1 MARKSQRLRRQRR
14 IERLKAQE
22 QEIKLT
28 RTIEDNSTILER
40 MKNMTSVIDE
50 VCETIAV
57 PETIT
62 VPETIIVPELKAEPI
77 IEQTEPSIEMRIQPF
92 NEPKLIEK
100 ETPNFKKMT
109 KRSLIAYAKEN
120 EIDVKATMTKNQ
132 LIKAIQET
140 I

>member
-57 PETIT
+57 PETT
-62 VPETIIVPELKAEPI
+62 TVPELKAEPI

-100 ETPNFKKMT
+100 ETANFKKMT

>member
-57 PETIT
+57 PETT
-62 VPETIIVPELKAEPI
+62 TVPELKAEPI

-120 EIDVKATMTKNQ
+120 EIDVKVTMTKNQ

>member
-62 VPETIIVPELKAEPI
+62 VPELKAEPI